1 VIGKVLREAER
12 QNKPW
17 TQLSLDDL
25 RAISPVFD
33 NDFHAGLS
41 VEAAIAA
48 KSVPGG
54 TAPDSV
60 RAEIADLQKRITAL
74 VAKLQTQKEEKS

>member
-1 VIGKVLREAER
+1 MNFETVI
-12 QNKPW
+12 
-17 TQLSLDDL
+17 SLDDL
-25 RAISPVFD
+25 RTISPAFD

-41 VEAAIAA
+41 VEGAIAA

-54 TAPDSV
+54 TAPQSV

-74 VAKLQTQKEEKS
+74 VSKLQTQKEEKS